1 MDYSLFTP
9 EIFAERYETIP
20 ASLRA
25 VFQSDQTKKTL
36 ANIEREHYLNPD
48 KSLILEQLVGLT
60 LFGFI
65 PLRSL
70 SHEIGEQLFLNF
82 EHAQVLTSEVYN
94 RILAPYED
102 ELIEIYKPIEEVI
115 AEAEQIDEVRNSQ
128 PESIDSNEVIK
139 KNEEIIKPNFFT
151 QETKESPIK
160 IETSEDAPL
169 IIHEEPSFFNKQT
182 EGDEKRPE
190 TPFNR
195 FIPSSSES
203 TEKVVPRAKIEGGS
217 NPFSFLKPSPKTVIH
232 YDEIR
237 SGLKPEIGPESEVI
251 SVGAIDRMTERP
263 IEAAQETPKKEEGQQ
278 QIKDSETLITIQTPE
293 VINIAPTI
301 TTTPNNSLLE
311 KGGLPEQGKEKKPSW
326 ISNIFKKKEG
336 DETKT
341 LIPEIQINEQKPDG
355 IDPIIQG
362 NTINLK

>member
-9 EIFAERYETIP
+9 EVFAERYETIP

-70 SHEIGEQLFLNF
+70 SHEVGEQLFLNF

-102 ELIEIYKPIEEVI
+102 ELVEIYKPIEEVI
-115 AEAEQIDEVRNSQ
+115 AENEQINEVINSQ
-128 PESIDSNEVIK
+128 PQKIDSNEIIE
-139 KNEEIIKPNFFT
+139 KNEEIIKPSFFNR
-151 QETKESPIK
+151 ETKEAPIK

-182 EGDEKRPE
+182 EGEEKRPE

-203 TEKVVPRAKIEGGS
+203 TEKIVPRARVEGGS

-251 SVGAIDRMTERP
+251 SVGAIDRMTERT
-263 IEAAQETPKKEEGQQ
+263 IETTQPTPKEERIPEQTKKPETP
-278 QIKDSETLITIQTPE
+278 ITIQTPE
-293 VINIAPTI
+293 VINIAPSI

-311 KGGLPEQGKEKKPSW
+311 KGVTPKQEEGKKASW
-326 ISNIFKKKEG
+326 ISNIFKKK
-336 DETKT
+336 DENGAGT
-341 LIPEIQINEQKPDG
+341 LIPEIQINEQKPEG

>member
-1 MDYSLFTP
+1 MDYTLFTP
-9 EIFAERYETIP
+9 EIFDERYETMP

-25 VFQSDQTKKTL
+25 LLDSEQTSRTL
-36 ANIEREHYLNPD
+36 ANIQGEHYLNPD
-48 KSLILEQLVGLT
+48 KSLILEQLVLMT
-60 LFGFI
+60 IMGFV
-65 PLRSL
+65 PLRGL
-70 SHEIGEQLFLNF
+70 SHEISENLFINF
-82 EHAQVLTSEVYN
+82 EHARVLTNEIYN

-102 ELIEIYKPIEEVI
+102 EITEIYKPIEEVV
-115 AEAEQIDEVRNSQ
+115 AEAEQINIAINSQ
-128 PESIDSNEVIK
+128 PKEINPEEVIK
-139 KNEEIIKPNFFT
+139 KSEEIIKPNFFT

-263 IEAAQETPKKEEGQQ
+263 TEETQETPKKEENKQT
-278 QIKDSETLITIQTPE
+278 KSSETLITIQTPE

-301 TTTPNNSLLE
+301 TTTPNSSLLE